1 MTTGDPLER
10 VLTKSMS
17 YTLAAVFLMFVSV
30 MMVIVVSPI
39 VIEGASGRTSDA
51 GFVTAAFGA
60 ATVITDLFMPRL
72 LHTRGG
78 TWLLAVGL
86 GVIAACAPLF
96 ALGSDSPM
104 LMLGASAVR
113 GVGFGF
119 GSVTASLYV
128 VNLAPDQRRGRA
140 LAFYGIAATVPA
152 IAAPSLGLL
161 LLESSGVDVAFGVSA
176 IIAFAGMFAA
186 IAGRHRGS
194 VGAPPLAGAGR
205 IVRRTLTIRAVRR
218 PFAVSLIAMITF
230 GGILSFAPL
239 GLPSSGAG
247 SAAVFF
253 LVAGVARAAARWVSG
268 GLIDKRGPTE
278 SLVAGTAVAIIGC
291 VFLVGPRSTLPAIIA
306 AVLIGIGLGIVLN
319 AGYVAMIDAAED
331 GSLGVISSLWNLSID
346 GGVGI
351 GALFL
356 GLIAE
361 VSIDAVFIAL
371 PITAALGLPIAAAAH
386 KAATGRHQG

>member
-10 VLTKSMS
+10 VLTKPMS

-86 GVIAACAPLF
+86 GVIAASAPLF

-104 LMLGASAVR
+104 LMLSASAVR
-113 GVGFGF
+113 GVGFGL

-161 LLESSGVDVAFGVSA
+161 LLESSGVDAAFGVSA
-176 IIAFAGMFAA
+176 IIAFVGMVTA
-186 IAGRHRGS
+186 IAGQHRGS

-205 IVRRTLTIRAVRR
+205 IVRRTLSIRAVRR
-218 PFAVSLIAMITF
+218 PFAVSLIGMITF

-253 LVAGVARAAARWVSG
+253 LVAGVARAGARWVSG

-291 VFLVGPRSTLPAIIA
+291 VFLVGPRSTLPAIVA

-371 PITAALGLPIAAAAH
+371 PIAAALGLPIAAAAH
-386 KAATGRHQG
+386 KAGTGRYRS